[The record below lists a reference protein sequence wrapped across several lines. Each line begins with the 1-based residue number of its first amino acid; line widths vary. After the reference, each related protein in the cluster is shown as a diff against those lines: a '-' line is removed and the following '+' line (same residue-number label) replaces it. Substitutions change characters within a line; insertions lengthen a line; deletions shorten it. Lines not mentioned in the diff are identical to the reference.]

1 MAAGSY
7 KTVVPI
13 NQMND
18 RPANKPTNQWTNQP
32 TNLLTNQPPSWV
44 TSVILFIMHFNTIA
58 FQNCSTSSF
67 PIYKHISDQTAC

>member
-18 RPANKPTNQWTNQP
+18 RPANKPMNEPTNQPSNQPTNQP
-32 TNLLTNQPPSWV
+32 T
-44 TSVILFIMHFNTIA
+44 ILGHSCNFIYHA
-58 FQNCSTSSF
+58 LQYHC
-67 PIYKHISDQTAC
+67 ISKL